1 MWNGKKKKKKK
12 KAALEK
18 ANVKPEEVQ
27 EVFFGNVLTANLGQN
42 PARQAALGA
51 GIPNTVVCTTVNKVC
66 ASAMKASILGAQS
79 IILGE
84 NDLVVVGGQESM
96 TNTPYYIPKA
106 RGGCRYGNQ
115 QLVDG
120 IIQDGLYDVYN
131 QYQMGVAA
139 DATAVE
145 YKISR
150 EEQVILNFNYCFYYL
165 IIIMDIKTILFINIY
180 NDCKYYL

>member
-1 MWNGKKKKKKK
+1 
-12 KAALEK
+12 
-18 ANVKPEEVQ
+18 
-27 EVFFGNVLTANLGQN
+27 
-42 PARQAALGA
+42 
-51 GIPNTVVCTTVNKVC
+51 
-66 ASAMKASILGAQS
+66 MKASILGAQT

-106 RGGCRYGNQ
+106 RSGCRYGNQ

-139 DATAVE
+139 DATAAE

-150 EEQVILNFNYCFYYL
+150 EEQVI
-165 IIIMDIKTILFINIY
+165 ILY
-180 NDCKYYL
+180 NL

>member
-1 MWNGKKKKKKK
+1 M
-12 KAALEK
+12 EK